1 MMYVKIEELQKYLKL
16 ETIFAASNMQTVKI
30 YTPEVARPGLQM
42 AGYFDWF
49 SHERI
54 QVLGKTEIYY
64 LRTLEQKTMEERL
77 DKFFSYEIPVVI
89 VANNMEID
97 ESILKYAKKYDRTI
111 LKTKKKTMKF
121 VNDAISYLEEQL
133 APEITIHGV
142 CMEVFGI
149 GILLRG
155 KSGIGKSETALELVK
170 RGHRL
175 ISDDAVI
182 IRKIDNRIKGYCP
195 ELTQHLLEIRG
206 IGILDISH
214 LYGVG
219 SIKIDQFINLVIDL
233 EEWDERKEYD
243 RLGVDEVKANLLD
256 VNIPLVIIPVRPGRN
271 IATVVEVAAKN
282 HRQKLLGYNTLDL
295 YNRRFFNIVE
305 D

>member
-1 MMYVKIEELQKYLKL
+1 MMYVKAEELEKYLKL
-16 ETIFAASNMQTVKI
+16 DRVHASINIKTVKV

-64 LRTLEQKTMEERL
+64 LRTLEQSVKEERL
-77 DKFFSYEIPVVI
+77 DKFFSFDIPVVI
-89 VANNMEID
+89 IANDMEID
-97 ESILKYAKKYDRTI
+97 DTILKYAKKYDRTI
-111 LKTKKKTMKF
+111 MKTKQKTMKF

-133 APEITIHGV
+133 APEITVHGV
-142 CMEVFGI
+142 CAEVFGI

-175 ISDDAVI
+175 IADDAVI
-182 IRKIDNRIKGYCP
+182 IRKIDNRVKGYCP

-206 IGILDISH
+206 IGILDICH

-233 EEWDERKEYD
+233 EEWDEQKEYD
-243 RLGVDEVKANLLD
+243 RLGIDDCRADILD
-256 VNIPLVIIPVRPGRN
+256 INIPLVTIPVRPGRN
-271 IATVVEVAAKN
+271 IATVLEVAAKN
-282 HRQKLLGYNTLDL
+282 YRQKLLGYNTLDL
-295 YNRRFFNIVE
+295 YNRRFFNVVE